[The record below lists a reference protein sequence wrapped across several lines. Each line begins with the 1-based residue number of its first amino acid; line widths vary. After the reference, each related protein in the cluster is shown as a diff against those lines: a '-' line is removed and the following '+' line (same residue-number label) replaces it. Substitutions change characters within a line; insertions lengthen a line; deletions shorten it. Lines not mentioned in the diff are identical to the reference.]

1 MRTTA
6 ILMIVIALVA
16 FALFFRLYKGKLEL
30 LSNNNNREDF
40 KCVVKT
46 EKQDETSI
54 DETMRVFVNRAVP
67 LVKGGEV
74 KLQPEHIPLVLEEI
88 KHMLSLFLP
97 VFCKLDVSQE
107 DTTEPVM
114 ESGIPVYKVKISEV
128 VDEVEGFQSATSSS
142 SANNGEA
149 ENTTEYIEVSKPFIE
164 QIQDFCVGRDN
175 CPYFIID
182 FEVKISEKLAKLLKY
197 FSLAKMEGEE
207 ETLEL
212 VENVAEARG
221 YGDIRTGLFKVI
233 HLARTFFFSRKYTE
247 EDLNKVCEGFTSET
261 VSSIAEK
268 LNLELSTS
276 TFDNATLLE
285 EFYSLKGQNLLLI
298 KDDIRKK
305 IGESCDDGTVAE
317 YIVNNK
323 NVIDGISKLDKNAD
337 VLKSM
342 VNMTG
347 DFSSDKMK
355 SIDRMAKK
363 WSEFHNIYKSQL
375 EELLVDRFKL
385 DDPDHKIKS
394 DTHKYRISKL
404 NRKLQK
410 IREMKNPNNRNY
422 DKFYKNEAVSLQS
435 QFDGTVLNY
444 SRVSEKGKYVDKY
457 MIFAN
462 GGCLKNLGGKLV
474 IEYDYHYHR
483 NNPNLH
489 FTLEVIKDEKD
500 YLAKMNYAI
509 VDVDRN
515 NNFKMEEIPTVLI
528 SPVGMYGKV
537 LVLENDMIYLEN
549 CSGRLEERFRFR
561 ELMESPCNF
570 PAKEV

>member
-1 MRTTA
+1 
-6 ILMIVIALVA
+6 
-16 FALFFRLYKGKLEL
+16 
-30 LSNNNNREDF
+30 
-40 KCVVKT
+40 
-46 EKQDETSI
+46 
-54 DETMRVFVNRAVP
+54 
-67 LVKGGEV
+67 
-74 KLQPEHIPLVLEEI
+74 
-88 KHMLSLFLP
+88 
-97 VFCKLDVSQE
+97 
-107 DTTEPVM
+107 
-114 ESGIPVYKVKISEV
+114 
-128 VDEVEGFQSATSSS
+128 
-142 SANNGEA
+142 
-149 ENTTEYIEVSKPFIE
+149 
-164 QIQDFCVGRDN
+164 
-175 CPYFIID
+175 
-182 FEVKISEKLAKLLKY
+182 
-197 FSLAKMEGEE
+197 
-207 ETLEL
+207 
-212 VENVAEARG
+212 
-221 YGDIRTGLFKVI
+221 
-233 HLARTFFFSRKYTE
+233 
-247 EDLNKVCEGFTSET
+247 
-261 VSSIAEK
+261 
-268 LNLELSTS
+268 
-276 TFDNATLLE
+276 
-285 EFYSLKGQNLLLI
+285 
-298 KDDIRKK
+298 
-305 IGESCDDGTVAE
+305 
-317 YIVNNK
+317 
-323 NVIDGISKLDKNAD
+323 
-337 VLKSM
+337 
-342 VNMTG
+342 MTG